1 MGKRKQSMYRNFG
14 GKKYTANQVCNKK
27 STAQAAAGT
36 RRRKGGLA
44 RVTKESDGYVVWTR
58 SK

>member
-1 MGKRKQSMYRNFG
+1 MPKRSMYRKFN
-14 GKKYTANQVCNKK
+14 GKKYTANQTCEKK
-27 STAQAAAGT
+27 STANVAAST